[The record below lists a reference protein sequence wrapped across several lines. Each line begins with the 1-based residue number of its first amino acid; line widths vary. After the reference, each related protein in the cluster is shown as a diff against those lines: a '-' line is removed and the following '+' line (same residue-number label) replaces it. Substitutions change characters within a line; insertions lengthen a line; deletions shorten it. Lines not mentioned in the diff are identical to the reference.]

1 MPPMSRAPVLRTR
14 LTATV
19 LVAVAAAT
27 TATVVSLAACS
38 VVTRVEFAEC
48 TVSTDCRGGFGLGWV
63 CGEAG
68 LCQEVEAPDRC
79 DRVFP
84 KDLLKDPDKY
94 RDAIIFGSLFDHNTV
109 DGDLK
114 LVNAAS
120 LAIDEA
126 NASGLTDGRLFG
138 IVHCDYQENVDIDD
152 KTSEE
157 AAVDGA
163 KYLVDQLGAV
173 AIIGPGTSGFAEA
186 VFVELQKPEHAP
198 QAVIISPSA
207 TSPSLTD
214 IDVRDGDKPGLFWRT
229 APPDSQ
235 LGADLALRMAEEG
248 IESGTVI
255 YENGSYGTGLQGA
268 LSENFP
274 GELELLAF
282 ESLEDIVKHA
292 ETVGAQTG
300 GEKVAVVF
308 IGSEVDQVARFVNAA
323 SPFPFYQDSR
333 IYLGDAAY
341 NSDFLKN
348 TAGAKDLYPNI
359 RGVFPG
365 SPSGPIYDAFVSRY
379 RAVFNGEDPED
390 ASYSAHTYDATWLA
404 LYGTA
409 WAEYQREGELIGI
422 NLAYG
427 LQRISDPSGVAVNVN
442 PDSWNVVKREFKANH
457 SIDITGASGDLK
469 YDPEDEETTATVV
482 YWKINDAG
490 NDFENVP

>member
-19 LVAVAAAT
+19 LTATAAVAASS
-27 TATVVSLAACS
+27 VVACS
-38 VVTRVEFAEC
+38 VVSKVEFAEC

-63 CGEAG
+63 CGDAG
-68 LCQEVEAPDRC
+68 LCQEVEAPERC
-79 DRVFP
+79 DTVYP
-84 KDLLKDPDKY
+84 KDLLKNPDKY
-94 RDAIIFGSLFDHNTV
+94 RDAIIFGSLFDHNTIN
-109 DGDLK
+109 GDLK

-126 NASGLTDGRLFG
+126 NSSGLTDGRLFG
-138 IVHCDYQENVDIDD
+138 IVHCDYQDNPDIDD
-152 KTSEE
+152 KSSEE
-157 AAVDGA
+157 AAVEGA
-163 KYLVDQLGAV
+163 RYLVDQLGAI
-173 AIIGPGTSGFAEA
+173 AIVGPGTSGLAEA

-235 LGADLALRMAEEG
+235 LGADLAMRMAEEG
-248 IESGTVI
+248 VESGTVI

-274 GELELLAF
+274 GQLELLAF
-282 ESLEDIVKHA
+282 ESLEDIDKHA
-292 ETVGAQTG
+292 AAFGALEG
-300 GEKVAVVF
+300 GDKVAVVF
-308 IGSEVDQVARFVNAA
+308 IASEVAQVARFVNAA
-323 SPFPFYQDSR
+323 SPFPFYQDSK

-341 NSDFLKN
+341 NLDFLK
-348 TAGAKDLYPNI
+348 TTTGAKDLYPNI

-365 SPSGPIYDAFVSRY
+365 SPSGPIYAAFVSRY

-409 WAEYQREGELIGI
+409 WAEYQREGELTGL

-427 LQRISDPSGVAVNVN
+427 LQRISDANGVAVNVN
-442 PDSWNVVKREFKANH
+442 RDSWNVVKREFKAAH
-457 SIDITGASGDLK
+457 GIDITGASGDLK

-482 YWKINDAG
+482 YWKINEAG
-490 NDFENVP
+490 NDFEDVP